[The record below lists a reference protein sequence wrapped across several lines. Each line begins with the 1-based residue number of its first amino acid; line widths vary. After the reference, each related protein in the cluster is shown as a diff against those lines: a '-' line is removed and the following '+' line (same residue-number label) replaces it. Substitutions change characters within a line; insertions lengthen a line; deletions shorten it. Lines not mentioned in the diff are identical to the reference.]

1 MEQIRIRFFTC
12 LIPLFWYNSNMPET
26 KRVVSKG
33 KMSDQERQL
42 RSALAKLLSQ
52 QGIIHGTLSLRHRV
66 CGKPNCRCA
75 DGQKHEGL
83 YLLVRHEGAVRQI
96 YVPKDRQEAVRQWV
110 ENYHKARELMDELS
124 GIYESRVRDER
135 S

>member
-1 MEQIRIRFFTC
+1 MADDERRI
-12 LIPLFWYNSNMPET
+12 
-26 KRVVSKG
+26 
-33 KMSDQERQL
+33 

-52 QGIIHGTLSLRHRV
+52 QGIVHGTLSLRWRR
-66 CGKPNCRCA
+66 CGKPNCKCV
-75 DGQKHEGL
+75 DGDKHEGL

-96 YVPKDRQEAVRQWV
+96 YVPQARRQAVQQWV

-124 GIYESRVRDER
+124 DIYEGQVRHGR